1 METLFS
7 KTFDERIMNVNTL
20 IITARCIMNQDVDAA
35 KEILARTAKLLT
47 CDATQIGAI
56 SEEIKDFIDADMYDV
71 VATHI
76 NEILIRV
83 DPAYLDNTCS
93 KLREFCDCYI
103 KLMRIRRCP
112 IRSIESKLK
121 ECLTYLGS
129 ADITASEL
137 LNHVLAIRKS
147 VYRVKNITQYGN
159 RQEDYNFLLD
169 MCEQLDQFKSQL
181 DEYIKIVKVEGD
193 NNA

>member
-7 KTFDERIMNVNTL
+7 KTFDERIMNLNTL
-20 IITARCIMNQDVDAA
+20 IDMARCIMHENPDAS
-35 KEILARTAKLLT
+35 KEILSRATLLLT
-47 CDATQIGAI
+47 CDATELDRVYNDASI
-56 SEEIKDFIDADMYDV
+56 FIASDV
-71 VATHI
+71 LDLVSPYI
-76 NEILIRV
+76 NELLIRNSPDYFNNFCV
-83 DPAYLDNTCS
+83 I
-93 KLREFCDCYI
+93 LREFCECYI

-137 LNHVLAIRKS
+137 LNHVLAIRRN
-147 VYRVKNITQYGN
+147 VYRVKNITRYGN
-159 RQEDYNFLLD
+159 RQEDYDFLLD

-181 DEYIKIVKVEGD
+181 DEYIKITKVEGD

>member
-7 KTFDERIMNVNTL
+7 KTFDERIMNLNTL
-20 IITARCIMNQDVDAA
+20 IDMARCIMHENPDAS
-35 KEILARTAKLLT
+35 KEILSRATILLT
-47 CDATQIGAI
+47 CDASQLNRAYDDI
-56 SEEIKDFIDADMYDV
+56 SNFIVSDIFDLVSPYF
-71 VATHI
+71 
-76 NEILIRV
+76 NELLIRN
-83 DPAYLDNTCS
+83 DLDYINNFCVI
-93 KLREFCDCYI
+93 LREFCDCYI
-103 KLMRIRRCP
+103 KLMHDRKCN
-112 IRSIESKLK
+112 IRSLELKLK

-159 RQEDYNFLLD
+159 RQEDYDFLLD

-181 DEYIKIVKVEGD
+181 DEYIKITKVEGD